1 MNKSKNEYKLVGKIF
16 VSKILYDF
24 VNNELLKKTKIK
36 PKRFWA
42 GLDRSLYQL
51 KEKNEKILQ
60 TRRELQ
66 ETIDQWHLKNKIK
79 KFNLSEYKKFLLQI
93 GYLKKKNSKL

>member
-66 ETIDQWHLKNKIK
+66 ETIDQLETDYGEAKKALEQQSVNKTTK
-79 KFNLSEYKKFLLQI
+79 
-93 GYLKKKNSKL
+93 SKPINK